1 MINWNTSK
9 EDALTIGEI
18 VARARGYWPDVN
30 ALELNMD
37 ITATHANGCPVK
49 LRELAGA
56 PKLDFAHDVCG
67 IQRHIN
73 RETGQLED
81 CFVPRYSMPQRSEQG
96 STLTPVIAILTV
108 FTTALVLLAQSGLL
122 HAVLARLAEVR

>member
-9 EDALTIGEI
+9 QDALTISEI

-30 ALELNMD
+30 ALKLNMD
-37 ITATHANGCPVK
+37 ITATHANGCPLK

-73 RETGQLED
+73 RETGQLEN
-81 CFVPRYSMPQRSEQG
+81 CFVPRYAAPIRAEQG
-96 STLTPVIAILTV
+96 YTLIPVLAILTIFV
-108 FTTALVLLAQSGLL
+108 TAAVLVAQSGLL